1 MWSLVLFVIVPF
13 EPLEMLGEIGK
24 YNAFNQCVYAQHITQ
39 PTISSTNPDG
49 LLLCIKDYKNTYGA
63 EQ

>member
-1 MWSLVLFVIVPF
+1 MWSLVLFIVVPF
-13 EPLEMLGEIGK
+13 EPLEMMGEIGQYK
-24 YNAFNQCVYAQHITQ
+24 AFNQCVYAQHITQ
-39 PTISSTNPDG
+39 PTTSSTNPDS

>member
-1 MWSLVLFVIVPF
+1 MWSLVLFIVVPF
-13 EPLEMLGEIGK
+13 EPLEMMGEIGQYK
-24 YNAFNQCVYAQHITQ
+24 AFNQCAYAQNTTQ

>member
-1 MWSLVLFVIVPF
+1 MWSLVLFIIVPF
-13 EPLEMLGEIGK
+13 EPLEMMSEIGQYK
-24 YNAFNQCVYAQHITQ
+24 AFNQCVYSQNITQ

>member
-1 MWSLVLFVIVPF
+1 MWSLVLFTIVPMKHLF
-13 EPLEMLGEIGK
+13 MLGEIGQYK
-24 YNAFNQCVYAQHITQ
+24 AFNQCVYAQHITQ

-49 LLLCIKDYKNTYGA
+49 LLLCIKDYKITYGA

>member
-1 MWSLVLFVIVPF
+1 MWSLILFVIAPF
-13 EPLEMLGEIGK
+13 EPLEMMGEIGHYK
-24 YNAFNQCVYAQHITQ
+24 AFNQCVYAQNITQ
-39 PTISSTNPDG
+39 PTISSSNPNG